1 MRRSIKTFLLFLL
14 SLSVL
19 TIPGFIVFQFN
30 VDLFFAV
37 LWFFALS
44 AVLSTL
50 TTRLVS
56 SSARLL
62 IGFVAFGLLGVWFVF
77 NDTLFLLVSEN
88 VNSNPYGEYMLGQ
101 FEFRLLLS
109 IFVLKAILKIWL
121 TDTRLM
127 IAAIL
132 LLIQIAMS
140 PFMRHLLMSLPAR
153 WFEFIVHSASLLKIE
168 FRRYITV
175 SIGEA
180 LLNSLL
186 WCLAAFLLQFDN
198 FILMTFIMLLFSFI
212 PRIGLFI
219 GAALSLLFVETG
231 LFLIQ
236 LGGMLIALASMW
248 FVAHTFIR
256 EQELLDRA
264 IPLYALALLPVAG
277 YFVFSFWGLFLTA
290 PVVYL
295 ALSLSR
301 ILSENTELI
310 HKSLS
315 PRPRNA

>member
-1 MRRSIKTFLLFLL
+1 MQLSLKTVLLFLL

-19 TIPGFIVFQFN
+19 IISGFVFYHFN

-37 LWFFALS
+37 LWFLALS

-50 TTRLVS
+50 TTRLITNIV
-56 SSARLL
+56 RLL
-62 IGFVAFGLLGVWFVF
+62 IWFVTFVLLAVWFVF
-77 NDTLFLLVSEN
+77 NDRLFLLVSES
-88 VNSNPYGEYMLGQ
+88 VNSNPYGEYILGQ

-121 TDTRLM
+121 TDARLM

-132 LLIQIAMS
+132 LIVQFAIS
-140 PFMRHLLMSLPAR
+140 PSIRFLLMALPAR
-153 WFEFIVHSASLLKIE
+153 LFEFVVHSTSLLKIK

-175 SIGEA
+175 SISQA
-180 LLNSLL
+180 LLNSVL

-212 PRIGLFI
+212 PRIGIFI
-219 GAALSLLFVETG
+219 GAALSLLFVESG

-256 EQELLDRA
+256 DQVLLDRT

-277 YFVFSFWGLFLTA
+277 YFVFSFWGLFLAA

-295 ALSLSR
+295 AVSLTR
-301 ILSENTELI
+301 VLSENTRLI
-310 HKSLS
+310 HKSLP